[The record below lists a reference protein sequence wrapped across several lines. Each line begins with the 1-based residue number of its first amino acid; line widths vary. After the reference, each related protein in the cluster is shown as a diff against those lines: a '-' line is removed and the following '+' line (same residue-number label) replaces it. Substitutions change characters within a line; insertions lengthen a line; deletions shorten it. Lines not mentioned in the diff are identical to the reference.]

1 MKYQGK
7 PELIEA
13 NQMAKE
19 AGSNSLE
26 LPLWITAAWSEDD
39 KALVPLYSTED
50 GTISISMRDWQR
62 VVSWGD
68 EVFRKTREEVP
79 NERKPVA
86 WRYTDSFGTHFTE
99 DSKDILDTPGIESW
113 TALYSEE

>member
-1 MKYQGK
+1 MEYQSK

-86 WRYTDSFGTHFTE
+86 WRYTCASGTFYTDDVRDVYDNPE
-99 DSKDILDTPGIESW
+99 VESW
-113 TALYSEE
+113 TALYEDE